1 MTTVLVHHRVADDNA
16 WKPEFDRAI
25 KADWSKG
32 IRSHRVW
39 RGQDDGNIV
48 VVETTVDSRQAA
60 DAMLNDSALREA
72 MRRQGGVVES
82 SVRIDFLDEV
92 A

>member
-1 MTTVLVHHRVADDNA
+1 MTTVLVHHRVADYNA
-16 WKPEFDRAI
+16 WKPEFDRAM

-32 IRSHRVW
+32 IRTHRVW

-48 VVETTVDSRQAA
+48 VVETTFDSRQAA
-60 DAMLNDSALREA
+60 DAMMNDSALREA
-72 MRRQGGVVES
+72 MRQGGVVES

-92 A
+92 E